1 MDSTTALSYG
11 VALARRRSS
20 DVEHVEQPVDLR
32 VVEPAALVRVE
43 HLHLGQGEV
52 ECGERGHDQV
62 GGAAR
67 VGAVAGDLVFLQI
80 GVHSMGTIFQ
90 QHRRLVSSR
99 NCVVGSAAFFLVIWS

>member
-67 VGAVAGDLVFLQI
+67 VGAVCVCSIEVRPMQ
-80 GVHSMGTIFQ
+80 
-90 QHRRLVSSR
+90 R
-99 NCVVGSAAFFLVIWS
+99 NYSVRKSGRN